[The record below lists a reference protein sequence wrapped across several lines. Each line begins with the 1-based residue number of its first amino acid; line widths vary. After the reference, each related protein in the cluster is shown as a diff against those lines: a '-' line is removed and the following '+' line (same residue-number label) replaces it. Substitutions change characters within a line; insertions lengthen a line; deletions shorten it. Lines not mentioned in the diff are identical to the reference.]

1 MGENYQN
8 NLLWQKVSIYSDNSF
23 QLKTARSKIDVDLP
37 LNLLNLNIEDENLFK
52 EQKIRR
58 FLVEPKLRFQYHLTA
73 LWQTRFSIKYT
84 NRFSDINQ
92 LHYGNILRNY
102 RTLQINDASLPE
114 TTSLI
119 YSSSFS
125 YRNPISSVFFNTSY
139 GFTSSTYNVL
149 TQTEVQENGNIII
162 RSVDG
167 DNKGK
172 NHIVSV
178 RLGKLLNDLRTSI
191 SMGGGIN
198 LSNRQ
203 RIINNALS
211 SIKNQSYFLNTRV
224 NTKLTKWVTIHYQTE
239 FSLFNTKVEKN
250 APTEI
255 FQQKHK
261 AELSLYP
268 WESHFVGISGEYY
281 RNAFLNSTSKAL
293 FADVKYRYSIPH
305 SGMDIEAKWVNLFN
319 NEAFVNYFT
328 DSFTVIQNSYQL
340 RTLFS

>member
-1 MGENYQN
+1 MTRSLGNWTYITRLGFVHKHQRLRSSIFYADNEETTGMRENYQN
-8 NLLWQKVSIYSDNSF
+8 NLLWQKVSIYSGNSF

-114 TTSLI
+114 TTSRI

-149 TQTEVQENGNIII
+149 TQTEVQ
-162 RSVDG
+162 
-167 DNKGK
+167 K
-172 NHIVSV
+172 N
-178 RLGKLLNDLRTSI
+178 
-191 SMGGGIN
+191 GIN
-198 LSNRQ
+198 
-203 RIINNALS
+203 
-211 SIKNQSYFLNTRV
+211 
-224 NTKLTKWVTIHYQTE
+224 
-239 FSLFNTKVEKN
+239 
-250 APTEI
+250 
-255 FQQKHK
+255 
-261 AELSLYP
+261 
-268 WESHFVGISGEYY
+268 
-281 RNAFLNSTSKAL
+281 
-293 FADVKYRYSIPH
+293 YS
-305 SGMDIEAKWVNLFN
+305 FC
-319 NEAFVNYFT
+319 
-328 DSFTVIQNSYQL
+328 
-340 RTLFS
+340 RRR